1 MLLRVSIWK
10 TAGIVVDNE
19 YSNHVHIQAQHKCI
33 QNQMSSHLYF
43 PKFLKLEI
51 FDSSQIKGRDAAHRG
66 ASKLDPNRI
75 FYIFSCEH
83 YSEILW
89 CDIEFRMLQL
99 FLIELDTVQVQ
110 YPPAFLAKYYFGQI
124 RNTLSLNYRS
134 SISMCIHYTTTHIA
148 ISSLVKYSR

>member
-1 MLLRVSIWK
+1 MSIV
-10 TAGIVVDNE
+10 TRFI
-19 YSNHVHIQAQHKCI
+19 SRQRHSTKCI

-43 PKFLKLEI
+43 PKFLKLET

-99 FLIELDTVQVQ
+99 FLIELDTVQC
-110 YPPAFLAKYYFGQI
+110 PPAFLAKYYFGQI
-124 RNTLSLNYRS
+124 KLG
-134 SISMCIHYTTTHIA
+134 IHYHKIIDILYLCVCSDTHCHIYC
-148 ISSLVKYSR
+148 LLSRYK